1 MAIPT
6 LNTDGLLPE
15 GVHVCELDEIKSRFG
30 CFQGSDRRPQLFTKL
45 EDLVG
50 DLKKSSL
57 IVALV
62 IDGSFV
68 TGKTAPNDVDVLTV
82 LGTGHDWQADLTPGD
97 YTRLSHNLF
106 RRRFGFD
113 VLVAEDGS
121 ELYLKYV
128 RFYSQSREL
137 PLATKGVLR
146 IEL

>member
-15 GVHVCELDEIKSRFG
+15 GVHVCGLDEIKARFG
-30 CFQGSDRRPQLFTKL
+30 GFQGSDRRPQLFAKL
-45 EDLVG
+45 EELVD

-62 IDGSFV
+62 VNGSFG
-68 TGKTAPNDVDVLTV
+68 TSKAAPNDVDVMIV
-82 LGTGHDWQADLTPGD
+82 LGSGHDWQADLTPGD
-97 YTRLSHNLF
+97 YARFSHNLF

-121 ELYLKYV
+121 ELYWKYV

-137 PLATKGVLR
+137 PLATKGILR

>member
-15 GVHVCELDEIKSRFG
+15 GVHVCGLDEIKSRFG